1 MKQKIYDSVIF
12 KLISAVVVIFII
24 MLVVSMYFI
33 NRKQAMVIDT
43 VIEDINANMGS
54 MDKSVVLFI
63 DSSKVQSSSD
73 FTIYLIFVM
82 TVVIILGSISFAFI
96 IRTILAPLKNLQKK
110 ISEVDIDKPESFEN
124 LVILDNTSSEI
135 VELSETFDKML
146 KKIYADYKRQK
157 DFSSNVAHEL
167 RTPIAVMKSQLDLY
181 RQKTDDA
188 DFKKMLRVL
197 DNNVNKLNGLV
208 DAILSLRKKSN
219 LKLDEVNLDILI
231 DEIVLDLEDKAYSK
245 DVEIKTNNTDISLVT
260 DDSLLQRLVFNI
272 VENAIKYNNPGGS
285 VEISAYED
293 NDLVKIKI
301 ADTGLGI
308 SPSDKERIFDLFYQI
323 DASRGQEGY
332 GIGLSLS
339 KTIADM
345 LSAKIEISDNNPQGS
360 IFIINIP
367 KSLWEFNIGF
377 ARI

>member
-24 MLVVSMYFI
+24 MLVASMYFI

-63 DSSKVQSSSD
+63 DSSKVQSTSD

-82 TVVIILGSISFAFI
+82 SVVIILGSISFAFI
-96 IRTILAPLKNLQKK
+96 IRKILAPLKNLQKK

-188 DFKKMLRVL
+188 DAKKMLRVL

-208 DAILSLRKKSN
+208 DAILSLRKKSD

-245 DVEIKTNNTDISLVT
+245 DVEIICKNTDISLVT

-285 VEISAYED
+285 VEISAEEED
-293 NDLVKIKI
+293 DLVKIKI

>member
-24 MLVVSMYFI
+24 MLVASMYFI

-63 DSSKVQSSSD
+63 DSSKVQSTSD

-96 IRTILAPLKNLQKK
+96 IRKILAPLKNLQKK

-188 DFKKMLRVL
+188 DSKKMLRVL

-208 DAILSLRKKSN
+208 DAILSLRKKSE

-245 DVEIKTNNTDISLVT
+245 DVEIICKNTDISLVT

-285 VEISAYED
+285 VEISAEED

-308 SPSDKERIFDLFYQI
+308 SPLDKERIFDLFYQI

-345 LSAKIEISDNNPQGS
+345 LSAKIEISDNSPQGS

-367 KSLWEFNIGF
+367 KSLWEFNIGS

>member
-96 IRTILAPLKNLQKK
+96 IRKILAPLKNLQKK

-367 KSLWEFNIGF
+367 KSLWEFNIGS

>member
-24 MLVVSMYFI
+24 MLVASMYFI

-82 TVVIILGSISFAFI
+82 SVVIILGSISFAFI
-96 IRTILAPLKNLQKK
+96 IRKILAPLKNLQKK

-188 DFKKMLRVL
+188 DAKKMLRVL

-208 DAILSLRKKSN
+208 DAILSLRKKSD

-285 VEISAYED
+285 VEISAEEED
-293 NDLVKIKI
+293 DLVKIKI

-323 DASRGQEGY
+323 DVSRGQEGY

-360 IFIINIP
+360 IFIINIS
-367 KSLWEFNIGF
+367 KSL
-377 ARI
+377 

>member
-24 MLVVSMYFI
+24 MLVASMYFI

-82 TVVIILGSISFAFI
+82 SVVIILGSISFAFI
-96 IRTILAPLKNLQKK
+96 IRKILAPLKNLQKK
-110 ISEVDIDKPESFEN
+110 ISEVDIDKPGSFEN

-208 DAILSLRKKSN
+208 DAILSLRKKSE

-245 DVEIKTNNTDISLVT
+245 DVEIICKNTDISLVT

-272 VENAIKYNNPGGS
+272 VENAIKYNKPGGS
-285 VEISAYED
+285 VEISAKED

>member
-24 MLVVSMYFI
+24 MLVASMYFI

-63 DSSKVQSSSD
+63 DSSKVQSTSD

-96 IRTILAPLKNLQKK
+96 IRKILAPLKNLQKK

-208 DAILSLRKKSN
+208 DAILSLRKKSE

-245 DVEIKTNNTDISLVT
+245 DVEIICKNTDISLVT

-285 VEISAYED
+285 VEISAEED
-293 NDLVKIKI
+293 DDLVKIKI

-308 SPSDKERIFDLFYQI
+308 SPLDKERIFDLFYQI

-345 LSAKIEISDNNPQGS
+345 LSAKIEISDNKPQGS